1 MAQNLNKKHRSADR
15 FTKLGNIKIKDSQF
29 YPLRDSTAL
38 FNGDEMSKL
47 FEILETD
54 GYILIR
60 GVLDKS
66 EVP

>member
-1 MAQNLNKKHRSADR
+1 MAQNLTKKHRSADR